1 MPRHWDEKFTALDE
15 LLLSGGHE
23 QARARTGVPFIVLL
37 YPPEEE
43 LQVRDRIDSLEK
55 KLVSKGWEV
64 VSFQP
69 EPLLFEFLRSKGKLE
84 EAFDLERDDAKQLRS
99 NVAADLFISSL
110 SELGCEAKPNSVLF
124 VRRAGG
130 FYPHVNLHS
139 LHERLVNRVKR
150 TTFFFLPA
158 TETEGNQYFL
168 LGVEKTQKYRGHY
181 L

>member
-1 MPRHWDEKFTALDE
+1 M
-15 LLLSGGHE
+15 LSGAHE
-23 QARARTGVPFIVLL
+23 QARARTGVPFITLL

-43 LQVRDRIDSLEK
+43 HPVRDRIDALAQ

-64 VSFQP
+64 GFFQP
-69 EPLLFEFLRSKGKLE
+69 EPLLFEFLRSRGKLE
-84 EAFDLERDDAKQLRS
+84 EAFDLERNNPKQIRSNIAVDLFMKRLAELGGEAKLRS
-99 NVAADLFISSL
+99 VI
-110 SELGCEAKPNSVLF
+110 F

-139 LHERLVNRVKR
+139 LQERLVNRVKR
-150 TTFFFLPA
+150 TTVFFLPA
-158 TETEGNQYFL
+158 VETAGNHYFL